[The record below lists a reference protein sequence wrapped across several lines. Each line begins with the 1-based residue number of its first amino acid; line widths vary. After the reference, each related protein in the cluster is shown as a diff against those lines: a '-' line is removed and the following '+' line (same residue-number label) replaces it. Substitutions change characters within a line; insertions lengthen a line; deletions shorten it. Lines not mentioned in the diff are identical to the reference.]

1 MEIEQVVSII
11 RKSDIGNL
19 MYKLKPANNFFGVH
33 GLKRRP
39 DDITF
44 LQSGQVTDIDDFST
58 IRKAQTLFRIFIP
71 KDFVIISSPKHW
83 VIANDERAYPV
94 SEYHLID
101 LDLYTYLVMAEA
113 LRLNLFTVGSTSF
126 SSLFYKD
133 GCQVDYTDLI
143 LQNIHKYSFIL
154 GDHSNLIPYIY
165 KKNSKD
171 FFAELS
177 VEDILVAPYGVDCR
191 QLDLAFLEL
200 NIFSNIKN

>member
-1 MEIEQVVSII
+1 MEIEQVISII

-19 MYKLKPANNFFGVH
+19 MYKLKPSNNFLGVH

-71 KDFVIISSPKHW
+71 KDFVIISFPKHW
-83 VIANDERAYPV
+83 VIANDGRGYPV

-113 LRLNLFTVGSTSF
+113 LRLNLFTVGSTPF

-133 GCQVDYTDLI
+133 GRQVDYTDLV

-171 FFAELS
+171 LFAELS
-177 VEDILVAPYGVDCR
+177 AEDILVAPFGVDCS
-191 QLDLAFLEL
+191 QLDLAFVEL